1 MTYFIFNTGGDWD
14 STTLFLNGQ
23 EFQASRLYLQLT
35 TGRNDY
41 GEPCRGGLRNGGDMT
56 AYVMP
61 QDDSQGE
68 YAIFPGRIDLEF
80 PMHKLTVEN
89 ASPQFAIEFTRVMM
103 DNEDITDRIVDLQVD
118 IDAVA
123 NNATAYLS
131 LYRPHL
137 LGADEVASFNLIG

>member
-23 EFQASRLYLQLT
+23 EFPAARLFIELA
-35 TGRNDY
+35 TGRNEFGD
-41 GEPCRGGLRNGGDMT
+41 PCRGGLRNGGDMS
-56 AYVMP
+56 AYVLP
-61 QDDSQGE
+61 QDDTQGQ
-68 YAIFPGRIDLEF
+68 YAMFPGRIDLEF
-80 PMHKLTVEN
+80 PLHKVTIEN
-89 ASPQFAIEFTRVMM
+89 PSPQFAIEFTRVTM

-118 IDAVA
+118 IDAVEDR
-123 NNATAYLS
+123 ATAYLS

>member
-23 EFQASRLYLQLT
+23 EFAASQLIINLQ
-35 TGRNDY
+35 TGRDDF
-41 GEPCRGGLRNGGDMT
+41 GQPCRGGLGNGGDMT
-56 AYVMP
+56 AYVQP
-61 QDDSQGE
+61 QDASQGQ

-80 PMHKLTVEN
+80 PLHKITIEN
-89 ASPQFAIEFTRVMM
+89 DSPQFAIEFTRVVM
-103 DNEDITDRIVDLQVD
+103 DNEDITNRIVDLQVE
-118 IDAVA
+118 IDAIA
-123 NNATAYLS
+123 DRASAYLS